1 MMSENKNLRRRQKHK
16 SNEQAADVPM
26 MATIHPGT
34 RVTGASKVLLDDHV
48 HEALQNKSDDE
59 TNAQADFYVSD
70 GDEDQFI
77 SFSSRRKFFFFIIL
91 KYVDTFCLISILY
104 FLYIQP

>member
-1 MMSENKNLRRRQKHK
+1 MSENKNLRRRQKHK

-77 SFSSRRKFFFFIIL
+77 SFSSRRKFYSFIIL
-91 KYVDTFCLISILY
+91 KYFFVRFQ
-104 FLYIQP
+104 F